1 MNDLTV
7 TVTGWVA
14 TDPKLHV
21 VRGGTDLVSFR
32 LASTSRYFDRS
43 TDAWVDRDTQWF
55 TVRIFRAAA
64 VLVERSVKKGQ
75 PVVVVGR
82 LHTNE
87 WNADSGPRVD
97 LVIDA
102 ATVGHDLTR
111 GVGDFRR
118 AVVDG
123 QHVNY
128 SDGAPAGEA
137 AASDDGA
144 PDVGEEPASDSALDD
159 VAGLGD
165 HDDHAEDDED
175 SVLARV

>member
-1 MNDLTV
+1 MNELTV

-14 TDPKLHV
+14 TDPKLHLV
-21 VRGGTDLVSFR
+21 PGGTDLVSFR

-43 TDAWVDRDTQWF
+43 SNQWIDRETEWF

-64 VLVERSVKKGQ
+64 FLIQRSVRKGQ

-82 LHTNE
+82 LHSNE
-87 WNADSGPRVD
+87 WQGNEGQRVD

-111 GVGDFRR
+111 GIAEFSR

-123 QHVNY
+123 ITVKLAD
-128 SDGAPAGEA
+128 SGAAGGSEA
-137 AASDDGA
+137 E
-144 PDVGEEPASDSALDD
+144 PVEPASDEPLDESE
-159 VAGLGD
+159 VVGA
-165 HDDHAEDDED
+165 AEDEEAELLTTG
-175 SVLARV
+175 S